1 MSEYEFPED
10 CRYGKTDEWVREEDG
25 RVRLGVTDYAQCQLG
40 DVVFVELPDVG
51 KVLDQRD
58 EAAVIESV
66 KAAAEVYTPVSGE
79 LIEVNEELNNDPSL
93 VNSDAHGE
101 GWFAKLQLT
110 DPTELDALMDEAT
123 YKTFVESLS

>member
-1 MSEYEFPED
+1 MADRKYTED
-10 CRYGKTDEWVREEDG
+10 HEWVEFDRET
-25 RVRLGVTDYAQCQLG
+25 GVIGISDYAQEQLG

-79 LIEVNEELNNDPSL
+79 VIEVNEGLNNDPSL

>member
-1 MSEYEFPED
+1 MADRKYTED
-10 CRYGKTDEWVREEDG
+10 HEWVEVDG
-25 RVRLGVTDYAQCQLG
+25 ETGVIGISDYAQEQLG

-79 LIEVNEELNNDPSL
+79 VIEVNEELNNDPSL

>member
-1 MSEYEFPED
+1 MADRKYTED
-10 CRYGKTDEWVREEDG
+10 HEWVEFDG
-25 RVRLGVTDYAQCQLG
+25 ETGVIGISDYAQEQLG

-66 KAAAEVYTPVSGE
+66 KAAAEGYTPVSGE
-79 LIEVNEELNNDPSL
+79 VIEVNEELNNDPSL